1 MAVTIHEMFVKH
13 KQYVCVNSDI
23 DHVNFLFMD
32 RQKEQDDKKAL
43 KIAAFKRLVKILRDK
58 KISNVEFQKMKG
70 IDSQTWNNWRDR
82 GLPDKEILKIPEIL
96 NINITELTT
105 GQSAQPK
112 PLQVEANGKWLS
124 GFDLWDGATPIYDDE
139 VALPFFREVEL
150 AAGSGRHEVQE
161 NHGRKLRFAKS
172 TLKKHGVASETA
184 ACITVSGNSM
194 EPVLPHGATIG
205 IDTGNTIIKDGDMYA
220 IDHEGHLRV
229 KLLYKIPGGGL
240 RLRSINHE
248 EWPDEFYTGYTEDKI
263 KVLGRVFWYS
273 VLR

>member
-1 MAVTIHEMFVKH
+1 MFAKH
-13 KQYVCVNSDI
+13 KQYVCFNKNI
-23 DHVNFLFMD
+23 DAVNFLFMKK
-32 RQKEQDDKKAL
+32 QKEFENKKAL
-43 KIAAFKRLVKILRDK
+43 KIAAFNRLVKIIRDK
-58 KISNVEFQKMKG
+58 KISNVEFQKMIG
-70 IDSQTWNNWRDR
+70 IDSQTWNNWRYR
-82 GLPDKEILKIPEIL
+82 GLPDKEILNIPDIL
-96 NINITELTT
+96 NIKVSDLIADQCDHPIT
-105 GQSAQPK
+105 K
-112 PLQVEANGKWLS
+112 NVESNAKWLS
-124 GFDLWDGATPIYDDE
+124 GFDLWDSTTPLADDE
-139 VALPFFREVEL
+139 VALPFFREVEM

-172 TLKKHGVASETA
+172 TLKKHGIAPETA

-194 EPVLPHGATIG
+194 EPVLPDGATIG
-205 IDTGNTIIKDGDMYA
+205 IDTGNILIKDGDMYA
-220 IDHEGHLRV
+220 INHDGHLRV